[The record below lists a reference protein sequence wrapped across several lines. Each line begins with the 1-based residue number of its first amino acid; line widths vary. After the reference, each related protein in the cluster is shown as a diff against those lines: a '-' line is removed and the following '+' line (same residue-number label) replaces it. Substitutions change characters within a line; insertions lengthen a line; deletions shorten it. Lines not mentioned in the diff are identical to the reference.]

1 MTHLVSRSGPTRR
14 GFFMGVAAVAGALA
28 LPRGARAA
36 FEAVSAVGQAEED
49 FVERHG
55 MSLFGPLELPP
66 DFPHFPYVN
75 PQAPKGGE
83 ISQLISQIAYNQNFS
98 TFNTL
103 NTYVLQG
110 DGAAGMDATFDSLM
124 AGSAD
129 EPDALYGLVA
139 ETVARSKDGLV
150 YRWRLRPQARF
161 HDGSPLTAEDVA
173 FTIDLLKREG
183 HPNLSQILRQVESAT
198 ALETRVVEVRF
209 VPERT
214 RDIPLVVAGLPIFSK
229 AYWEGRDFQAST
241 LEAPL
246 GSGPY
251 RVGPFDVGRSITF
264 VRDPDY
270 WGADLPVNVGQNNFD
285 RVRYEYFRDRDVA
298 FEAFKAGQYSFREEF
313 TSRQWARGYDF
324 PAAVAGRVVREE
336 LDTNL
341 PQGPQGWWFN
351 TRLQKFADPRVREAL
366 AYAFDFEWTNEN
378 IMFSSY
384 ARLHSFFEN
393 SEMKAEGPPSEAE
406 LALLEPYR
414 AGLPEE
420 VFGEPWVPPVSDGS
434 GQDRALLRRANELL
448 REAGCERRGATLHLP
463 TGEPFTIEVLDFSP
477 VFQPHLQPYLS
488 NLKLLGIEGTS
499 RIVDPAQYERRMN
512 DFDFEM
518 TSRRFGA
525 SLTPGGSLRV
535 VYGSEAAETPGTANL
550 SGVKEPVADALI
562 EVIANA
568 QSREEVVTAARALDR
583 VLRAGR
589 YMVPMWYK
597 PTDWLAYWDEFSR
610 PERRPRYGIGT
621 AAWWFD
627 AEKAARANRA

>member
-36 FEAVSAVGQAEED
+36 YEAVSAVGVAEED
-49 FVERHG
+49 FVERDG

-66 DFPHFPYVN
+66 DFPHLPYVR
-75 PQAPKGGE
+75 PDAPKGGE
-83 ISQLISQIAYNQNFS
+83 ISQQVSSIAYNQNFS

-110 DGAAGMDATFDSLM
+110 DGAAGMGATFDSLM
-124 AGSAD
+124 AGSSD

-173 FTIDLLKREG
+173 FTFMLLKEEA
-183 HPNLSQILRQVESAT
+183 HPNLSQRLREMESAV
-198 ALETRVVEVRF
+198 ALESHLVEVRF

-214 RDIPLVVAGLPIFSK
+214 RDIPLAIAALPIFSK

-251 RVGPFDVGRSITF
+251 RVGPLDVGRSITF
-264 VRDPDY
+264 ERVADY
-270 WGADLPVNVGQNNFD
+270 WGADLPINIGQNNFD

-298 FEAFKAGQYSFREEF
+298 FEAFKAGQFSFREEF

-324 PAAVAGRVVREE
+324 PAAAEGRVVREE

-351 TRLQKFADPRVREAL
+351 TRRAKFADPRVREAL
-366 AYAFDFEWTNEN
+366 GYAFDFEWTNEN

-393 SEMKAEGPPSEAE
+393 SELEAKGPPSEAE

-434 GQDRALLRRANELL
+434 GQDRALLRRANDLL
-448 REAGCERRGATLHLP
+448 REAGCERRGATLHLLS
-463 TGEPFTIEVLDFSP
+463 GEPFTIEFLDFSP
-477 VFQPHLQPYLS
+477 LFQPHLQPFLA

-499 RIVDPAQYERRMN
+499 RIVDAAQYERRMN
-512 DFDFEM
+512 DFDFEIA
-518 TSRRFGA
+518 SRRFGA
-525 SLTPGGSLRV
+525 SLTPGGSLRI
-535 VYGSEAAETPGTANL
+535 VYGSEAAATPGTANIA
-550 SGVKEPVADALI
+550 GVTEPVADALI

-621 AAWWFD
+621 SAWWFD
-627 AEKAARANRA
+627 AEKAARANRT